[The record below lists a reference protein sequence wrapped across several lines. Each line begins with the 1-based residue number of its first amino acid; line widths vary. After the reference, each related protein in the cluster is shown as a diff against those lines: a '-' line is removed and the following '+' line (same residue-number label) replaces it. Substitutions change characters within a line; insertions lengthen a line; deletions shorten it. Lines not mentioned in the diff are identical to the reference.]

1 MPARGGRMEIFMI
14 RQLSINNIAVISN
27 ANIDWEKGFTVLT
40 GETGAG
46 KSIIIDSLN
55 MLKGERISKDIIRH
69 GENKASVYATLD
81 VNDDA
86 AKEILEQ
93 TGIEVCDNEIM
104 ISREINADGKNNI
117 RIDGMPATLS
127 MLKMVGDILI
137 NIHGQH
143 DNTSLLSKK
152 THITFLDKFAGDDV
166 LSLKQKYSSINEEY
180 KNTEQ
185 KLNSLMGDDAQKA
198 QRLELLNFQIE
209 EIENASLTIGEEQTL
224 TERQTVLSNMQTIAE
239 SVGKAYSA
247 LYESG
252 DDYSPSALDAMWG
265 GINEIEKSS
274 GFDPAL
280 ADIHKSLQDA
290 AYEIDDSVRNLK
302 RYMDS
307 LSYDKEEL
315 DEIENRLDLIY
326 NLKRKY
332 GNSIESILEYYDKI
346 SEEASTITNSE
357 QLIEELSEKLSALKL
372 SRLEA
377 ANKLSEARCDAGVVL
392 SKRIME
398 ELSQLDMSKV
408 RFAVNIERCDYRND
422 GCDDVEFVI
431 CTNVG
436 DDFKPLTK
444 IASGGEL
451 SRIMLAIKSV
461 LSNQGSCDTLIF
473 DEIDTGVSGRA
484 AQSLAVKLYDMSNM
498 AQVIC
503 ITHLPQI
510 AAMADNHLLIEKT
523 SDDISTKTTVTA
535 LDEKR
540 RIDEIARTLGGATIS
555 DITRQNAA
563 ELILQAK
570 KYKNN

>member
-1 MPARGGRMEIFMI
+1 MI

-27 ANIDWEKGFTVLT
+27 ADIDWEKGFTVLT

-69 GENKASVYATLD
+69 GESKASVYATLD
-81 VNDDA
+81 VNNDA

-93 TGIEVCDNEIM
+93 TGIEVSDNEIM
-104 ISREINADGKNNI
+104 ISREINLDGKNNI

-127 MLKMVGDILI
+127 MLKAVGDILI

-152 THITFLDKFAGDDV
+152 THIAFLDKFAGDDV
-166 LSLKQKYSSINEEY
+166 LELKQKYASLNEEY
-180 KNTEQ
+180 KQTEL
-185 KLNSLMGDDAQKA
+185 KLNSLREDDDQKA
-198 QRLELLNFQIE
+198 QRLELINFQIE
-209 EIENASLTIGEEQTL
+209 EIDDASLTIGEEETL
-224 TERQTVLSNMQTIAE
+224 TERQNILSNMQSIAE

-252 DDYSPSALDAMWG
+252 DDYSPSASDALWS
-265 GINEIEKSS
+265 GINEIEKSARI
-274 GFDPAL
+274 DPKL
-280 ADIHKSLQDA
+280 SDIHKSMSDA
-290 AYEIDDSVRNLK
+290 AYEIDDGIRQLK

-307 LSYDKEEL
+307 LFFDKGEL

-332 GNSIESILEYYDKI
+332 GNSIEAILEYYDKI
-346 SEEASTITNSE
+346 SIEAETISNSE
-357 QLIEELSEKLSALKL
+357 AIIEELTQKLSKLKL

-377 ANKLSEARCDAGVVL
+377 ANKLSEARCDMGVVL
-392 SKRIME
+392 SRQIE
-398 ELSQLDMSKV
+398 EQLSQLDMSKV
-408 RFAVNIERCDYRND
+408 RFAVNIDRCDYRND

-461 LSNQGSCDTLIF
+461 LSSQGSCDTLIF

-484 AQSLAVKLYDMSNM
+484 AQSLAVKLFDMSKM
-498 AQVIC
+498 AQVVC

-510 AAMADNHLLIEKT
+510 AAMADNHLLIQKQ
-523 SDDISTKTTVTA
+523 SDDTTTTTTVTP
-535 LDEKR
+535 LDKQK
-540 RIDEIARTLGGATIS
+540 RIDEIARTLGGASIS
-555 DITRQNAA
+555 DITRQNAK
-563 ELILQAK
+563 ELIEQAE
-570 KYKNN
+570 KYKGN